1 MRKLLRRLEECQD
14 EKRGCGTMERR
25 GKELGKGEEQKRP
38 MCNRKGRKT
47 RKRGISLK
55 DKWSLEQAHLHQVCF
70 LLQGSALYPEGT
82 TGDPICILTLF
93 NKTQG
98 RYS

>member
-1 MRKLLRRLEECQD
+1 
-14 EKRGCGTMERR
+14 MERR
-25 GKELGKGEEQKRP
+25 GKELDKGEEQKRP

-47 RKRGISLK
+47 REGGINLK
-55 DKWSLEQAHLHQVCF
+55 DKWSRELAHLHQVCF
-70 LLQGSALYPEGT
+70 LLQGGTLYPEGT
-82 TGDPICILTLF
+82 TGDLICILTLF